1 MINEKIEVKYYI
13 RKDNGDVFFDYKKFA
28 ELAGN
33 TSVDVIDKVE
43 KFTTFTDKGKVSKP
57 QRSKYEFVNR
67 EAERKLQERLALKA
81 QTKVD
86 LSRAIEL
93 AKVVNEAFKNKLKS
107 EDCSPFMEYNYIEEG
122 DFNDSKTP
130 GWVTI
135 KVRGSRSSWYDSDD
149 IFNAPSMYY
158 YQVPTEVEKEAKE
171 LQTIRHKHQN
181 DNTFSFYKCDY
192 YKREVRVADHPND

>member
-1 MINEKIEVKYYI
+1 MINEKIKVKYYI

-33 TSVDVIDKVE
+33 TFVDTISKTE
-43 KFTTFTDKGKVSKP
+43 EFTAFTDKGKVSKS

-67 EAERKLQERLALKA
+67 EAERMLQERLALKA
-81 QTKVD
+81 QTEVD

-93 AKVVNEAFKNKLKS
+93 AKIVNKVFKDKIKDS
-107 EDCSPFMEYNYIEEG
+107 SPFIEYNYIEEG
-122 DFNDSKTP
+122 DFDDSKTP

-158 YQVPTEVEKEAKE
+158 YQVPIEVEKEAKE
-171 LQTIRHKHQN
+171 LQTIRRKHQN
-181 DNTFSFYKCDY
+181 DNTFSFWKCDY
-192 YKREVRVADHPND
+192 YKREVRVADHPNN